1 MAWPP
6 AARAIFPCRRFAP
19 GGVSIHIP
27 PEVETEPQPGRNISP
42 PHRWSP
48 GKGTHHPAAYK
59 NRSLAAAVEAKQPP
73 SSVTPAAAASH
84 AGRAAAAAAD
94 AAAAI
99 RSAAVVGTLEMASSC
114 GGAQQQQGGEARA
127 RLKWTRDL
135 HDRFGLAVAQ
145 LGGADS
151 KSPPPWRAPS
161 SAVALPLALISDHDL
176 SLSLWHCRGD
186 AQVRPEGHG
195 RAGAHALPPQE
206 PPPGAHTSP
215 AAGKVHFS

>member
-99 RSAAVVGTLEMASSC
+99 RSAALVGTLEMASSC
-114 GGAQQQQGGEARA
+114 GGEARA
-127 RLKWTRDL
+127 RLRWTREL
-135 HDRFGLAVAQ
+135 HGRFALAVAQ

-151 KSPPPWRAPS
+151 KSPWPWLAPPFADLLWS
-161 SAVALPLALISDHDL
+161 LITTFL
-176 SLSLWHCRGD
+176 LWHCRGD

-195 RAGAHALPPQE
+195 RAGAHTLPPQE